1 MASSG
6 EPNQAAKI
14 ATASHTM
21 STPNPLN
28 PQGSLLEQKSKRK
41 TNLPIIVAIFVAAH
55 LIGAAGILM
64 VGCKPETKTEAKK
77 VPGPDLPPITVP
89 PDVAPPVSP
98 APGTAGGPGALPP
111 IGGAPALAPLPTNPP
126 VPAPAPVTAPPPI
139 PVAPIPAPAPVPA
152 PAPEPSAPTGEAK
165 VHVVAKGDSFSTM
178 AKKYGVG
185 VKAIEA
191 ANAGVDSA
199 KLKIGQK
206 INIPAAAPKAPKTAT
221 TPGAATAAPDSDGT
235 YTVKSGDNLG
245 KIAKSHGTTVA
256 KLREAN
262 GLKTD
267 QIKVGQKLKVPAGG
281 TKKSSEPSTTAA
293 PAPKPDVVP
302 TLPPTLP
309 PLGEPTSIPP
319 APAPAPKL

>member
-1 MASSG
+1 M
-6 EPNQAAKI
+6 
-14 ATASHTM
+14 
-21 STPNPLN
+21 N

-64 VGCKPETKTEAKK
+64 VGCKPEPRPETKKAPEP
-77 VPGPDLPPITVP
+77 VLPPITPP
-89 PDVAPPVSP
+89 PDAPPVSP
-98 APGTAGGPGALPP
+98 APGTSGGPGTLPP
-111 IGGAPALAPLPTNPP
+111 IGGTSGLAPLPTTPPAPVPVPVAPP
-126 VPAPAPVTAPPPI
+126 VPAPSTPPPI
-139 PVAPIPAPAPVPA
+139 AVAPITPPPPVTPPA
-152 PAPEPSAPTGEAK
+152 EPPPAPTGEAK

-178 AKKYGVG
+178 SKKYGVG

-191 ANAGVDSA
+191 ANAGVDST

-206 INIPAAAPKAPKTAT
+206 INIPAAAPKASKAPAT
-221 TPGAATAAPDSDGT
+221 TGGAPAPADTDGS

-267 QIKVGQKLKVPAGG
+267 QIKVGQKLKMPAGSSSP
-281 TKKSSEPSTTAA
+281 KKSSEPSASAA
-293 PAPKPDVVP
+293 PAPKTDVVP
-302 TLPPTLP
+302 VVPPNLP
-309 PLGEPTSIPP
+309 PLGDPASAPT
-319 APAPAPKL
+319 PKL